1 MGRLRSAAVLLS
13 AATSSALLA
22 TPARRPV
29 RTVCP
34 KATATDVEESKETSS
49 VSFTVKVPASLTKAA
64 YKTAASELAQTR
76 EIPGWRKKDW
86 KKIPAQIVVNT
97 VGKETV
103 KSIAI
108 EKLTETEVHSA
119 ITTLDVEVVGQ
130 AQLMGDPQEV
140 TDSFTPGEEWD
151 MRVKIDVWPEAIW
164 TAPWDD
170 GSLEVAVEREA
181 KDQSVRNKAMEALR
195 ERYCDVVDAPAD
207 HVAAAGDVAVV
218 DIDGYLRDPETG
230 ARAGALPIQGAVGG
244 DDLELLLEPGKFLPG
259 VVEAVVGKKAG
270 ESVTVPVDFP
280 ESKQYREEQ
289 PLAGVKAGFDVNI
302 KAVRIRSLPALDD
315 AFAGKIRDGLT
326 LKELEAEVEYTVGA
340 QEEDKT
346 TEGVHKE
353 LEKALA
359 GRLSSKLP
367 EALII
372 ESAKQ
377 RFAVMLAEMR
387 SNGTPDEQLKQM
399 VSEEGFQKY
408 VKVVRPRV
416 EVELR
421 GRLAVESI
429 AKEKGIS
436 ADETAVDEQM
446 ELVKRQ
452 YEQQEADSGAAFN
465 EDKAREKVTSELTR
479 VAVLDEVRT
488 KAKITYT
495 DAPKL

>member
-1 MGRLRSAAVLLS
+1 M
-13 AATSSALLA
+13 
-22 TPARRPV
+22 
-29 RTVCP
+29 
-34 KATATDVEESKETSS
+34 
-49 VSFTVKVPASLTKAA
+49 
-64 YKTAASELAQTR
+64 
-76 EIPGWRKKDW
+76 
-86 KKIPAQIVVNT
+86 
-97 VGKETV
+97 
-103 KSIAI
+103 
-108 EKLTETEVHSA
+108 
-119 ITTLDVEVVGQ
+119 
-130 AQLMGDPQEV
+130 
-140 TDSFTPGEEWD
+140 
-151 MRVKIDVWPEAIW
+151 
-164 TAPWDD
+164 
-170 GSLEVAVEREA
+170 
-181 KDQSVRNKAMEALR
+181 
-195 ERYCDVVDAPAD
+195 
-207 HVAAAGDVAVV
+207 
-218 DIDGYLRDPETG
+218 
-230 ARAGALPIQGAVGG
+230 
-244 DDLELLLEPGKFLPG
+244 
-259 VVEAVVGKKAG
+259 
-270 ESVTVPVDFP
+270 
-280 ESKQYREEQ
+280 
-289 PLAGVKAGFDVNI
+289 
-302 KAVRIRSLPALDD
+302 RIRSLPALDD